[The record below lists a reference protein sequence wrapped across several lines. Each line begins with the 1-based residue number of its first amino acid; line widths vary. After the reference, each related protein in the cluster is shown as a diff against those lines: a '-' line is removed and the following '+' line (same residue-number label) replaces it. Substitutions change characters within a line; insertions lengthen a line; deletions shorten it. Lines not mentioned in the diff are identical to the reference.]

1 MEVYTATKKH
11 IVSEEFLQ
19 FTKITNNMIINVGD
33 VEFEQLIKFHNR
45 YSALSQE
52 AKDELVDLI
61 APKSDEII
69 TLITEYSTI
78 PKGQKINLIV
88 LATDLNIDSL
98 TSLLCYI
105 IAKEIRL

>member
-19 FTKITNNMIINVGD
+19 FAKLSNNSVMNVGD
-33 VEFEQLIKFHNR
+33 LEFEQIIKFHNR
-45 YSALSQE
+45 YTQLSQE

-61 APKSDEII
+61 EPKSDEII
-69 TLITEYSTI
+69 ALVAEYSAI
-78 PKGQKINLIV
+78 SKSQKINMIV

-98 TSLLCYI
+98 ISLLCYI